1 MRIPTARRAALV
13 VSAAT
18 ALLTTGTLASP
29 VHAAAPPVADLR
41 ADVDRDGTVDT
52 TGTTDTAGEDTW
64 STGRGAVFLPNI
76 DDDTKRCPT
85 TGPKGKKLS
94 DAQLARCNDAADT
107 VINGAADADDLA
119 RLRTVPV
126 KNLAKGATGGVRIV
140 TGAKYT
146 RLHIKRAGKWAP
158 VTPKTKLTAAELRA
172 GVELGIEGLDIIRDR
187 AVWDGRAVVRLTVVS
202 GGKSS
207 TDDVTLRVAPLLT
220 HHHAQ
225 KAQRVLV
232 TRVKGKDVDSK
243 AQQKFV
249 KDLAGHNQAAKLP
262 GMKILDGDDDI
273 WTQDFLEPGY
283 TSMTGPGGRPQAI
296 RVMIRSAQSWR
307 TAGRQVFTHL
317 RGPGVGGVQLPGGS
331 LTNPYEATLNSM
343 GNLETVP
350 PHAHN
355 GKSYPAGR
363 IIMGE
368 NPVER
373 AKPAKSMRTMLAS
386 QGMQSPLLLDTGW
399 LHVGHVDEFVQ
410 FLPADTP
417 RGWRMAVADPEL
429 GTKLLKD
436 AQQAGH
442 GGTRMF
448 SRPERSRYPSPK
460 DSIDQVLA
468 SKQLREDNE
477 LAARKIAEN
486 VEVLKRETGITDAEI
501 VRVPALFSRASK
513 WGAEAGRLSRLGASP
528 EASSESARKYD
539 QRSAALP
546 EAAREGAASARRSAA
561 APEPT
566 SAYVPGAVNGLLL
579 GKDRYLA
586 PKQWGPVI
594 GGKDIFTTAVS
605 AAYSGA
611 GMKVSYIDD
620 YYPYHLGSGE
630 VHCGTNTL
638 RDTSAAWWRR

>member
-1 MRIPTARRAALV
+1 M
-13 VSAAT
+13 SAAT
-18 ALLTTGTLASP
+18 ALLTTGTLVSP
-29 VHAAAPPVADLR
+29 VHAAAPPTADLR
-41 ADVDRDGTVDT
+41 ADVDRNGTVDT
-52 TGTTDTAGEDTW
+52 TGTTDNAGEDSW

-94 DAQLARCNDAADT
+94 DGQLARCNDAADT
-107 VINGAADADDLA
+107 VINGVADADDLA
-119 RLRTVPV
+119 RLRTVPM
-126 KNLAKGATGGVRIV
+126 KDLAKGATGTVKIV
-140 TGAKYT
+140 GGAKYS
-146 RLHIKRAGKWAP
+146 RLHIKRAGKWSP
-158 VTPKTKLTAAELRA
+158 VTAKTKLTAAELRA

-187 AVWDGRAVVRLTVVS
+187 AVWDGRAVVRLSVTA
-202 GGKSS
+202 GGKTSS
-207 TDDVTLRVAPLLT
+207 DDVTLRVAPLLT

-243 AQQKFV
+243 AQQRFV
-249 KDLAGHNQAAKLP
+249 TDLAAHNKAAKLP
-262 GMKILDGDDDI
+262 ALKILDGDDDI
-273 WTQDFLEPGY
+273 WTQDFFEPGY

-296 RVMIRSAQSWR
+296 RVMIRSAQSFR
-307 TAGRQVFTHL
+307 PAGRQVFTHL

-331 LTNPYEATLNSM
+331 ATNPFEATLNSM
-343 GNLETVP
+343 GNLETIP

-373 AKPAKSMRTMLAS
+373 VKPAKSMLTMLAS
-386 QGMQSPLLLDTGW
+386 QGMQSPLLLDTSW

-410 FLPADTP
+410 FLPANTP

-436 AQQAGH
+436 AQAAGH

-460 DSIDQVLA
+460 DTIDQVLA
-468 SKQLREDNE
+468 STWHREDNA
-477 LAARKIAEN
+477 LAARKIAESI
-486 VEVLKRETGITDAEI
+486 EVLKRETGITDAEI
-501 VRVPALFSRASK
+501 VRVPGLFSRASK
-513 WGAEAGRLSRLGASP
+513 WGGDAGRLSRLGASP
-528 EASSESARKYD
+528 GAFDSVRKQD

-546 EAAREGAASARRSAA
+546 GTARDGGVSARRSAA

-594 GGKDIFTTAVS
+594 GGKDIFTTAVT
-605 AAYSGA
+605 AAYRGA
-611 GMKVSYIDD
+611 GLKISYIDD

-638 RDTSAAWWRR
+638 RATPAAWWRS